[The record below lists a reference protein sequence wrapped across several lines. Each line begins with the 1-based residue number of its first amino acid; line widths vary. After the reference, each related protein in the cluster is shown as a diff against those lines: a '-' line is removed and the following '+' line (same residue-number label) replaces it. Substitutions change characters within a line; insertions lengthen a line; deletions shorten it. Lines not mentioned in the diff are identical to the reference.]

1 MTNFVILLVGVI
13 VGFLLAIIVKG
24 LIDLFNI
31 EKECSLIESE
41 LDKCSFNP
49 KQQWRPPAN
58 GEIDVPI
65 DLYVAY
71 KKLESRLDWLE
82 QMAFEKNLNANK
94 KG

>member
-31 EKECSLIESE
+31 EKECGFIESE
-41 LDKCSFNP
+41 LDKCNLNP

-65 DLYVAY
+65 DFYMAY
-71 KKLESRLDWLE
+71 KKLESRLEFLE